1 MSPIQTIEDK
11 DERTSLLCGT
21 HNRTTQKTI
30 KKNEQHGPHQK
41 PGGELRARFS
51 VLSIFDCPFGVL

>member
-30 KKNEQHGPHQK
+30 KKNEQHGPQATKQK
-41 PGGELRARFS
+41 TEDGAN
-51 VLSIFDCPFGVL
+51 

>member
-41 PGGELRARFS
+41 PGGELR
-51 VLSIFDCPFGVL
+51 CW